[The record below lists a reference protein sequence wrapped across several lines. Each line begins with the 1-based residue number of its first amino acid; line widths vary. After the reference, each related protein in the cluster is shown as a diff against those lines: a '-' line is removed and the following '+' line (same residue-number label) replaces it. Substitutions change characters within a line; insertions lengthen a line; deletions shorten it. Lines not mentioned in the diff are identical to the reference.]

1 MYTPTLVAEHPLAK
15 DLVRVRGAI
24 EFRDVA
30 FAYPGGPKVLEHI
43 SLQAAPGEML
53 AIVGPSGSGKSTL
66 LALALRFYD
75 PSAGAVLI
83 DGVDIRD
90 VRRASLV
97 RCVAP
102 VFQEPHIVSGTL
114 ADNMRYGQPHASQ
127 ESMLAIARAVRADAF
142 ISGLPRG
149 YAAPVGPRGSR
160 LSGGQRQRVALVR
173 ALLHEA
179 PILLLDEAT
188 AAVDSETE
196 ELIQDAINRYR
207 GRRTILLVAHRLSS
221 VRHADRIVVLDRGR
235 IVETGSPE
243 VLLAAESRCR
253 QLFEAQVLQTHAAA

>member
-1 MYTPTLVAEHPLAK
+1 MQQRPYQGH
-15 DLVRVRGAI
+15 
-24 EFRDVA
+24 
-30 FAYPGGPKVLEHI
+30 
-43 SLQAAPGEML
+43 
-53 AIVGPSGSGKSTL
+53 
-66 LALALRFYD
+66 AL
-75 PSAGAVLI
+75 
-83 DGVDIRD
+83 
-90 VRRASLV
+90 
-97 RCVAP
+97 
-102 VFQEPHIVSGTL
+102 
-114 ADNMRYGQPHASQ
+114 
-127 ESMLAIARAVRADAF
+127 
-142 ISGLPRG
+142 
-149 YAAPVGPRGSR
+149 
-160 LSGGQRQRVALVR
+160 ALVR

-221 VRHADRIVVLDRGR
+221 VRQVDRIVVLDRGR